1 MGGLK
6 SEIAVAYRFVFVAA
20 DSGVKGY
27 VRIRRKLFFIVLFC
41 FVPMGIYFSWNNR
54 KEHRQDKVI
63 LAAADRY
70 GVDPALV
77 KAVVWRET
85 KFNPD
90 AKGRAGEIGLMQ
102 IMESA
107 ALDWASSEKID
118 PFEHDYLFDPAM
130 NTSAGA
136 WYLKKLLK
144 RYTQTDNPI
153 PYALADYNA
162 GRGNVL
168 KWMTNAATTNSETF
182 IQQIGFPGTS
192 NYVRAVVGRIESYRP
207 DFSERNSQLQ
217 TNQP

>member
-1 MGGLK
+1 M
-6 SEIAVAYRFVFVAA
+6 
-20 DSGVKGY
+20 
-27 VRIRRKLFFIVLFC
+27 RIRRKIFLLILLC
-41 FVPMGIYFSWNNR
+41 FVCFVIYLFWNNR
-54 KEHRQDKVI
+54 REHRQDKVI
-63 LAAADRY
+63 LAAANRY

-90 AKGRAGEIGLMQ
+90 ARGHAGEIGLMQ

-107 ALDWASSEKID
+107 ALDWASAEKIH

-130 NTSAGA
+130 NTLAGA
-136 WYLKKLLK
+136 WYLKKVLK
-144 RYTQTDNPI
+144 RYKQTDNPI

-168 KWMTNAATTNSETF
+168 KWISGAAATNSEVF

-192 NYVRAVVGRIESYRP
+192 NYVRAVMGQIENYRA
-207 DFSERNSQLQ
+207 DFSERN
-217 TNQP
+217 

>member
-1 MGGLK
+1 M
-6 SEIAVAYRFVFVAA
+6 
-20 DSGVKGY
+20 
-27 VRIRRKLFFIVLFC
+27 RIRRKLFFLSLFC
-41 FVPMGIYFSWNNR
+41 FVGFGIYFLWNNWR
-54 KEHRQDKVI
+54 EHRQDKVI
-63 LAAADRY
+63 LQAAKRY

-90 AKGRAGEIGLMQ
+90 ARGRAGEIGLMQ

-107 ALDWASSEKID
+107 ALDWASSENIF
-118 PFEHDYLFDPAM
+118 PFEHKQLFDPGT
-130 NTSAGA
+130 NTLAGA
-136 WYLKKLLK
+136 WYLKKLLR
-144 RYTQTDNPI
+144 RYTQTDDPI

-168 KWMTNAATTNSETF
+168 KWNKGAAATNSEAF

-192 NYVRAVVGRIESYRP
+192 NYVRAVMGRIEKYRP
-207 DFSERNSQLQ
+207 DFSGRNPEQQQ

>member
-1 MGGLK
+1 M
-6 SEIAVAYRFVFVAA
+6 
-20 DSGVKGY
+20 
-27 VRIRRKLFFIVLFC
+27 RIRRKLFLLSFLC
-41 FVPMGIYFSWNNR
+41 FVVFVVYFFSNNR
-54 KEHRQDKVI
+54 REHRQDKVI
-63 LAAADRY
+63 LTAANRY

-85 KFNPD
+85 KFNPN

-107 ALDWASSEKID
+107 ALDWASAEKID
-118 PFEHDYLFDPAM
+118 PFEHEYLFDPAM

-168 KWMTNAATTNSETF
+168 KWMTNAATTNSEMF

-192 NYVRAVVGRIESYRP
+192 NYVRAVMGRIENYRP
-207 DFSERNSQLQ
+207 DFSEPVPQPQ